1 MSEISFKCRV
11 LSAKFIDVEVIASR
25 TTVNVGL
32 LNRREA
38 KKLLLEIEDFRS
50 SLLAFLDENRE
61 HTDEA

>member
-25 TTVNVGL
+25 TTVDVGL

-61 HTDEA
+61 

>member
-1 MSEISFKCRV
+1 MSEISFKFRV

-32 LNRREA
+32 LNRGEA
-38 KKLLLEIEDFRS
+38 KKLLHEIEDFRS

-61 HTDEA
+61 